1 MTKTALVLTALITG
15 TGLLR
20 AAAPDFEVASVKRS
34 QAGKETI
41 QTSPGTLVMR
51 NVTLISCLT
60 WAYGVQ
66 RYQILTTGAGMGWVG
81 AERYDILAKA
91 EGAVP
96 DNQLKLM
103 LRSLLSDRFH
113 LAIRSENRTISIF
126 ALVMAK
132 GGPKFHESEGE
143 GKMELKPLPA
153 GMVAR
158 FATMGDLANL
168 LAGRVETPVADET
181 GLKGRYDFTIDVS
194 SFLSDPTK
202 PVQVQDMAAVL
213 VTSLQEQL
221 GLRLE
226 SKKGPVEML
235 VVEGVARPSE
245 N

>member
-1 MTKTALVLTALITG
+1 MTKSTLVLAALIMG
-15 TGLLR
+15 TGLLG
-20 AAAPDFEVASVKRS
+20 AAAPSFEVASVKPS

-41 QTSPGTLVMR
+41 QTFPGMLVMR

-66 RYQILTTGAGMGWVG
+66 RYQILNTGAGLGWVG
-81 AERYDILAKA
+81 AERYDIVAKA
-91 EGAVP
+91 EGATP
-96 DNQLKLM
+96 DNQLKSM
-103 LRSLLSDRFH
+103 LQSLLADRFH
-113 LAIRSENRTISIF
+113 LAIRSENRSISIF
-126 ALVMAK
+126 ALVVAK

-143 GKMELKPLPA
+143 GKMELNPLPA

-158 FATMGDLANL
+158 FATMEDLANL
-168 LAGRVETPVADET
+168 LAGRVETPVVDQT
-181 GLKGRYDFTIDVS
+181 GLKGRYDFTIDVG

-202 PVQVQDMAAVL
+202 PDQVQDMAAVL
-213 VTSLQEQL
+213 VTAVQEQL

-235 VVEGVARPSE
+235 VVEGAAKPSE

>member
-1 MTKTALVLTALITG
+1 MTKSSVILSALIAG
-15 TGLLR
+15 AGLLG
-20 AAAPDFEVASVKRS
+20 AAAPGFEVASVKPS

-41 QTSPGTLVMR
+41 QTSPGTLTMR

-66 RYQILTTGAGMGWVG
+66 RYQIVNTGAGLGWVG
-81 AERYDILAKA
+81 AERYDIVAKA
-91 EGAVP
+91 EGAAP
-96 DNQLKLM
+96 NDQLKLM
-103 LRSLLSDRFH
+103 PQSLLADRFH
-113 LAIRSENRTISIF
+113 LAIRRENRSISIF
-126 ALVMAK
+126 ALVAAK

-143 GKMELKPLPA
+143 GKMEMRPLPA

-158 FATMGDLANL
+158 FATMDDLANL
-168 LAGRVETPVADET
+168 LAGRVETPVVNQT

-194 SFLSDPTK
+194 SFAGDSTK
-202 PVQVQDMAAVL
+202 PGAVQDMAATL
-213 VTSLQEQL
+213 VTALQEQL

-235 VVEGVARPSE
+235 VVEGAARPSE